1 MILLTVIDTPG
12 ATTPEECADTV
23 PLMVAQLDRATLRA
37 VLGLLA
43 AAFEA
48 HATEAD
54 EVAEWEDDGPA

>member
-1 MILLTVIDTPG
+1 MILLTLIDAPG
-12 ATTPEECADTV
+12 ATEPAECADTV

-48 HATEAD
+48 HAGEAD
-54 EVAEWEDDGPA
+54 ELAEWEDDGPA